1 MDDMALAQE
10 IETTLR
16 VMNRCW
22 TETWNEPEFQSCI
35 HPRAVA
41 IAPLTPGRLEGQ
53 DAYVKG
59 WRDFVE
65 ATIIHSWK
73 EEDYRVDVFAG
84 GRCGVATYFFTI
96 EFTMNGIRQTM
107 KGRDMFFLVKQNGHW
122 LVVADQFSPEPA
134 QL

>member
-1 MDDMALAQE
+1 MDDTALAQE
-10 IETTLR
+10 IEATLR
-16 VMNRCW
+16 AMNRCW
-22 TETWNEPEFQSCI
+22 TETWNEPEFRNYI

-65 ATIIHSWK
+65 ATVIHSWK
-73 EEDYRVDVFAG
+73 EADYRVDVFAG
-84 GRCGVATYFFTI
+84 GRCSVATYFFTI
-96 EFTMNGIRQTM
+96 EFTINGIRQTM
-107 KGRDMFFLVKQNGHW
+107 KGRDMFFLVKENGCW
-122 LVVADQFSPEPA
+122 LVVADQFSPEPP